1 MSEAAFWVT
10 LGGLIIAA
18 AVLVVAGVA
27 WAARAPAEHE
37 PIEHG
42 DGED

>member
-10 LGGLIIAA
+10 LAGLIITA
-18 AVLVVAGVA
+18 AVLVVVGVA
-27 WAARAPAEHE
+27 WAAAAPAEDE